1 MYVIILKLIVFE
13 IIRKNIS
20 FFVEWSRLF
29 CNQLKIYEKTRLE
42 KIKTE
47 DKNIASF
54 SLSGCCNV
62 NF

>member
-13 IIRKNIS
+13 IIRKNIL

-42 KIKTE
+42 NIKTV

-54 SLSGCCNV
+54 SMSGCCNV